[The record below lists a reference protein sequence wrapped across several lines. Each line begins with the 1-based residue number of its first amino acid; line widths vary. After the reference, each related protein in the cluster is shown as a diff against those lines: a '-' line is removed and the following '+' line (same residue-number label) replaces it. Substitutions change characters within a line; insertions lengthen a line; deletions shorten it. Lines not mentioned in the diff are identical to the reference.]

1 MVINIYIHMIQKNKM
16 ENKEL
21 TKSTHWLSGSL
32 DTTSKLQLDDLS
44 DLAGVY
50 FSVPTLSDL

>member
-1 MVINIYIHMIQKNKM
+1 MIPKNKM
-16 ENKEL
+16 ENIVL

-44 DLAGVY
+44 DLASVH

>member
-1 MVINIYIHMIQKNKM
+1 MVINIHIHMIPKNKM
-16 ENKEL
+16 ENIVL

-44 DLAGVY
+44 DLASVH